1 MIIDPCVIRPRYKF
15 TIYNLDISSVLK
27 HGLGDLEVDA
37 LANQNP
43 CESECENN
51 SQQESMASSI

>member
-1 MIIDPCVIRPRYKF
+1 VIIDPCVIRPRHKF
-15 TIYNLDISSVLK
+15 TIYNLDISSILK
-27 HGLGDLEVDA
+27 PGLGYLEVDA

-43 CESECENN
+43 GESECENN